1 MQKTFLLFILII
13 YGFLFLGY
21 GMKRANAV
29 LEGFSRPLAV
39 NIMIFLTP
47 VIILNAFW
55 SLDFSNLL
63 ITQLPLIY
71 VLIISVSILPA
82 LLIGKLLKLDPG
94 EKGSFTACTMFSNV
108 GITLGGFLCFI
119 LFGDEGLY
127 ISNLY
132 TAFFIPYYYLIGF
145 PLMRALSGKK
155 NTRYTHPLHELV
167 ATPAS
172 IVPISFMTIGL
183 ILNLAGVRRPEL
195 LNTLVS
201 RPLMYIS
208 AAGNSFAIGLGLRFM
223 QSLRYVRHSVF
234 ICAVKFFLNPI
245 VGFALL
251 YLFGFLKIEN
261 PVPAKVVLIESFM
274 PTAIMSVVMVKLFEL
289 NEDLAN
295 SAWILS
301 NLAVIPMIPVM
312 VMLSGLL

>member
-1 MQKTFLLFILII
+1 
-13 YGFLFLGY
+13 
-21 GMKRANAV
+21 MKRANAA

-71 VLIISVSILPA
+71 VLIISVSI
-82 LLIGKLLKLDPG
+82 
-94 EKGSFTACTMFSNV
+94 
-108 GITLGGFLCFI
+108 
-119 LFGDEGLY
+119 
-127 ISNLY
+127 
-132 TAFFIPYYYLIGF
+132 FFIPYYYLIGF

-245 VGFALL
+245 IGFALL